1 MSKPLAIVPGYVT
14 TGHDVEILRVAVQ
27 SLRDTVGDA
36 CDLLVVDDGSPE
48 TDLVTA
54 CRHIV
59 EGLDGEFIAKGR
71 NEGFAKTVNVG
82 LRRCLNNE
90 LDAVLVN
97 ADIEFKTETWL
108 DLMLQRK
115 DPEGRLASIV
125 GARLLYPNGLIQHAG
140 VYFSLLYREFSH
152 IYQYGPGN
160 LPEALNARVCP
171 VTAALQFIR
180 HECLEHVG
188 IYDERFLLGW
198 EDVDYCVRTWKSGRS
213 VIYEP
218 GIVATHHE
226 SFFRGRVNPKIQD
239 WQAKSWLYFC
249 EKHATT
255 SFAEFVPSLVLE
267 EAA

>member
-1 MSKPLAIVPGYVT
+1 MKPLAIVPAFVT
-14 TGHDVEILRVAVQ
+14 QGHDVEIFRVAVQ
-27 SLRDTVGDA
+27 TLRDTVGDA
-36 CDLLVVDDGSPE
+36 CDLLVIDDGSPD
-48 TDLVTA
+48 TNLVMA
-54 CRHIV
+54 CRHIT
-59 EGLDGEFIAKGR
+59 EGLDGEYVAKPR

-82 LRRCLNNE
+82 LRRCLNNN

-97 ADIEFKTETWL
+97 ADIEFKTRTWL
-108 DLMLQRK
+108 KLMLKCQDR
-115 DPEGRLASIV
+115 EGKPASIV

-160 LPEALNARVCP
+160 LPEALHSRVCP

-180 HECLEHVG
+180 NECIEANGV
-188 IYDERFLLGW
+188 YDERFLLGW
-198 EDVDYCVRTWKSGRS
+198 EDVDYCVRAWQSGRS

-249 EKHATT
+249 EKYAST
-255 SFAEFVPSLVLE
+255 SFAEFIPSLVVDE
-267 EAA
+267 